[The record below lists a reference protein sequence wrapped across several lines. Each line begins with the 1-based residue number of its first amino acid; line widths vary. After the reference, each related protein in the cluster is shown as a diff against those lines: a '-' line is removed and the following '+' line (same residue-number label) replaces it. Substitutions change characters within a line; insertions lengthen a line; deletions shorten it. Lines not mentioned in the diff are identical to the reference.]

1 VAPASHASE
10 EARRTLERIVR
21 DLDPGLVVLEVCDVA
36 ADPATAGAFGI
47 VWTPTLIVERRSRP
61 RVTMVGSLGEH
72 RMMLFRLN
80 RAGVPLLR
88 GVTQALRGRAATPH
102 ADPSN

>member
-10 EARRTLERIVR
+10 EARRTLERIVQ

-36 ADPATAGAFGI
+36 SDPATAGTFGI

-61 RVTMVGSLGEH
+61 RVTMVGSLGNH
-72 RMMLFRLN
+72 RMTLFRLN

-88 GVTQALRGRAATPH
+88 GVSHVLPGSAPGPAAG
-102 ADPSN
+102 SVR